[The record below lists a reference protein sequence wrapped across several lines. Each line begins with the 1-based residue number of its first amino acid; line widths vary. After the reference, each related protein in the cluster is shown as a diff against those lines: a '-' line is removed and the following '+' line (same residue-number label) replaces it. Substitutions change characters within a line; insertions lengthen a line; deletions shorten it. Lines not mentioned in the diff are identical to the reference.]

1 MMQKRTLTSLLL
13 ISFLVAFTFSYS
25 LANEVTF
32 QSLNVSRCN
41 DYVLDVTVENTV
53 DVAAVE
59 IVMVISS
66 TGGGAYLDA
75 INVDWDPAFTQLGTR
90 IIDASQADGVAP
102 DTIRLAAML
111 IDAADVVLP
120 TGTYVVANVSFT
132 TRDLCSG
139 TVGFNGGIFDYP
151 LPVTI
156 QTQFVDANT
165 FDILPVAVNAGT
177 VTYVNTA
184 PTLAAIPDATVAW
197 GDLFSYNSV
206 GDDAD
211 LANGCEALT
220 YSKVSGPAALTVN
233 PLTGRITWTP
243 SGDDVCEHE
252 VEIQVE
258 DACGATA
265 TRTFMIC
272 VTNEP
277 PVAESVTQDQPT
289 WVTGDVVTATATFTD
304 PDEGPGTGNWDVI
317 SVTPNPGIMPTIDN
331 AGNFEWATVA
341 FDESYTGTF
350 EICLQISDE
359 ANICDP
365 CSPANADTICF
376 TVTILKALVV
386 IDKLHGADGNGVFQ
400 GQEVTVPVY
409 FDANAAIGGYN
420 LLLSY
425 DASALTF
432 LGAEEGGIL
441 AGCEWEYFTYRTG
454 PFGNC
459 GSACP
464 SGMVRLV
471 AIAEYN
477 DGPSHPNCFGTVG
490 GTLPNGTPFPASADS
505 TLAFLNFL
513 VTDDRT
519 LECQFVP
526 ISFYWYECGDN
537 SMSDVSGQYL
547 FVERSVWR
555 YVGGDEI
562 PGAVFGNIPDSYTEI
577 TDVATFPGGAGVIPS
592 CLVNEPGKPVPMPC
606 LDFWNGGVDIICAAD
621 IDDRGDINQDGVA
634 NTIADAVMFT
644 NYFIFGNAAF
654 EDILV
659 DYPIEAATAASDVNA
674 DGLTLTVADLVY
686 LIRIIVGDAVPY
698 ANSPIAKVS
707 PIDANLATMNGN
719 LSVGSDLHISAAY
732 IELAGNV
739 HPQLLAPNMQMAY
752 HNDGAVTR
760 VLVFAPFDGAS
771 AMESC
776 SGAFLNI
783 GNAQILTADLAT
795 VEGTPVHANVLPSEF
810 ALLQNYPNPFNPST
824 TIEFALPM
832 ASDYTLKVFN
842 VTGQEVASFSG
853 HADAGVQSIVWDA
866 ATKNASGVYFYR
878 LSTDQFSQTKKM
890 VLLK

>member
-1 MMQKRTLTSLLL
+1 MQKRTLTSLLL

-41 DYVLDVTVENTV
+41 DYVLDVTVDNTV

-111 IDAADVVLP
+111 IDVADVVLP
-120 TGTYVVANVSFT
+120 IGSHVVANVSFT
-132 TRDLCSG
+132 TRELCTG
-139 TVGFNGGIFDYP
+139 TVGINGGIFDYP

-165 FDILPVAVNAGT
+165 FDLLPVAVNAGT
-177 VTYVNTA
+177 VTYVNSA
-184 PTLAAIPDATVAW
+184 PTLAAIPNGTVAW
-197 GDLFSYNSV
+197 GDLFAYDAV
-206 GDDAD
+206 GGDAD
-211 LANGCEALT
+211 LANGCESLT
-220 YSKVSGPAALTVN
+220 YSKVSGPAALNVN
-233 PLTGRITWTP
+233 SSTGRITWTP
-243 SGDDVCEHE
+243 SGADVCEHE

-258 DACGATA
+258 DDCGATA
-265 TRTFMIC
+265 SRTFTIC

-277 PVAESVTQDQPT
+277 PVASSVDQDQPT
-289 WVTGDVVTATATFTD
+289 WVWGDEVTGVVNATD
-304 PDEGPGTGNWDVI
+304 PDGGPNALDFDVLSISPSPGN
-317 SVTPNPGIMPTIDN
+317 MPTVDN
-331 AGNFEWATVA
+331 AGNFSWQTDPLDDAYIGEFVITFTV
-341 FDESYTGTF
+341 
-350 EICLQISDE
+350 SDG
-359 ANICDP
+359 ANTCDP
-365 CSPANADTICF
+365 CSPSNADTITT
-376 TVTILKALVV
+376 TVVVNKALVA
-386 IDKLHGADGNGVFQ
+386 IDKLHGPDGDGVFF
-400 GQEVTVPVY
+400 GTEVTLPVY
-409 FDANAAIGGYN
+409 FDGSITIGGYN
-420 LLLSY
+420 LLISY

-432 LGAEEGGIL
+432 LGASEGGML
-441 AGCEWEYFTYRTG
+441 EQCEWEYFTYRTG

-459 GSACP
+459 GNGCP
-464 SGMVRLV
+464 TGMVRLV

-477 DGPSHPNCFGTVG
+477 DGPSHPECFGTVAEG
-490 GTLPNGTPFPASADS
+490 SETPATDS
-505 TLAFLNFL
+505 TLANLRFL
-513 VTDDRT
+513 VTSDQT
-519 LECQFVP
+519 LECMFAPVK
-526 ISFYWYECGDN
+526 FFWYQCGDN
-537 SMSDVSGQYL
+537 SMSDVSGQVL
-547 FVERSVWR
+547 
-555 YVGGDEI
+555 YVDHSIWDYIGGGVGDI
-562 PGAVFGNIPDSYTEI
+562 NLDFPDSYNENTSAA
-577 TDVATFPGGAGVIPS
+577 VFPGANGVVDA
-592 CLVNEPGKPVPMPC
+592 CLANEPGKPLPIRM
-606 LDFWNGGVDIICAAD
+606 LDFLNGGVDIICAAA

-654 EDILV
+654 EDIDV
-659 DYPIEAATAASDVNA
+659 QYPIEAATAASDVNA

-719 LSVGSDLHISAAY
+719 LSVGNDLRIAGAY
-732 IELAGNV
+732 IELSGTV
-739 HPQLLAPNMQMAY
+739 HPQLLAPNMRMEYNTEA
-752 HNDGAVTR
+752 GVTR

-783 GNAQILTADLAT
+783 GNAEILVADLAT
-795 VEGTPVHANVLPSEF
+795 ADGTPVHANVLPSEF
-810 ALLQNYPNPFNPST
+810 ALMQNYPNPFNPST

-878 LSTDQFSQTKKM
+878 LTTDQFSQTKKM